1 MGPLSLK
8 KALLLLWLLL
18 LPGEGTWYELN
29 WWRIRFWGGRF
40 FYFYLNGQGWEE
52 LTTNEVKSL
61 QKAMEKDPAMGQYTF
76 GEDDYV
82 PPGVPEWSGNRW
94 WPPGMVDHSQEP
106 EEGLATSIWVWSDS
120 EDTGPS
126 WAPQP
131 PQTVGW
137 TEWSQPAEGSSTDG
151 DWDWW
156 EQNKP
161 GEGPW
166 MTWWGKN
173 KKPEEGWEE
182 VPFNPQ
188 AWEDWAE
195 WQRDDEPVD
204 GWDRYNT
211 RGRQSDLRRL
221 QKRALE
227 REGLP
232 VPQWLQPQPPLKLL
246 AEQKRQ
252 MRELINKAK
261 AMQKEARR
269 CWQPGDGYV
278 KKRRSKSRPKPRSP
292 KARPGSPRRP
302 GIPPSEPS
310 KAHGPRPWVRRG
322 EPAEG
327 CAMDAEEE
335 TMDAEKKPGKGQR
348 VWSNKKK
355 LKKEDDDQG
364 QGNKPLEEPGE
375 GSGEKNVKKEADPQ
389 TLPEEGSSMPP
400 EGTLI
405 AEAEPPP
412 PPGED
417 VEMPDFSPDEHM
429 PAEGTE
435 AKPAEGTEAKPAE
448 GTGQGQT

>member
-1 MGPLSLK
+1 MVVVVGPLSLK

-195 WQRDDEPVD
+195 WQRDDEP
-204 GWDRYNT
+204 
-211 RGRQSDLRRL
+211 GR
-221 QKRALE
+221 
-227 REGLP
+227 
-232 VPQWLQPQPPLKLL
+232 WLGQVQHQ
-246 AEQKRQ
+246 EQ
-252 MRELINKAK
+252 AK
-261 AMQKEARR
+261 
-269 CWQPGDGYV
+269 
-278 KKRRSKSRPKPRSP
+278 
-292 KARPGSPRRP
+292 
-302 GIPPSEPS
+302 
-310 KAHGPRPWVRRG
+310 
-322 EPAEG
+322 
-327 CAMDAEEE
+327 
-335 TMDAEKKPGKGQR
+335 
-348 VWSNKKK
+348 
-355 LKKEDDDQG
+355 
-364 QGNKPLEEPGE
+364 
-375 GSGEKNVKKEADPQ
+375 
-389 TLPEEGSSMPP
+389 
-400 EGTLI
+400 
-405 AEAEPPP
+405 
-412 PPGED
+412 
-417 VEMPDFSPDEHM
+417 
-429 PAEGTE
+429 
-435 AKPAEGTEAKPAE
+435 
-448 GTGQGQT
+448 